1 MLEKKRT
8 HLVIQNL
15 QACVHKPMGG
25 NLHFRFCG
33 SVIPVSYN
41 NYKYWHNV
49 FANVLFHV
57 ASHSFLRVVV
67 YFVVNPNAIAALAK
81 LQTR

>member
-1 MLEKKRT
+1 
-8 HLVIQNL
+8 
-15 QACVHKPMGG
+15 MGG
-25 NLHFRFCG
+25 HLHFRFCG

-41 NYKYWHNV
+41 NYKYCHNL
-49 FANVLFHV
+49 FANALFQV

-67 YFVVNPNAIAALAK
+67 YIAVNPNAIAALAT